1 MRYLTKS
8 RFKLGLEC
16 PSKLYY
22 TNKEN
27 VYANTKKDDPF
38 LRALA
43 SGGFQVEEL
52 ARLHYPE
59 GILIEDLQDDS
70 AYNYQEKVDQTNE
83 LLKREKVV
91 IFEAAFMHDNL
102 FIRVDIIEKDGNNI
116 KLIEVKSKSFS
127 KSDDDD
133 IKFNTEWK
141 FYLFDVAFQKYVV
154 EHAFP
159 QFKVVPFLMLADKD
173 KKTTVDGLN
182 QLFRITKKVNNRTG
196 IKRVDEV
203 LAHLDIHEASVLS
216 QVDISELISTI
227 YTGENRILK
236 DYEFEDII
244 KIMAKAYQEDKYLE
258 SKLDLKACKK
268 CEFKTDEKSSDK
280 KSGYKECFT
289 KKLGWKEEEFNA
301 PSVFEIWDF
310 RSWKNLEKENRVLLK
325 DIDDN
330 FFGDNKSIE
339 GKLSRVD
346 RQLIQKSKSLECDVK
361 HHVLQS
367 SLNDELNSWEFPLHF
382 IDFEASTVALP
393 FYKGQRP
400 YEKVVFQFSHHVYH
414 ENGTI
419 THASEYINV
428 RAGHFPN
435 FDFVRKLKLA
445 LGDQKGTVFQF
456 SNYENTTLNQIKR
469 QLEDSKEID
478 REELIVFIKTL
489 AEPPKDKAYKGERWV
504 PSRGMVD
511 LCEVIKAYYYNP
523 YTKGSNSI
531 KFVLPAIFE
540 SSTFIREKYS
550 KPLSEL
556 GLSSKNF
563 PPTHVWLL
571 EKEGQIVDPYKNLD
585 KPFEEWDEEFERLSD
600 IEEINNGGAALTA
613 YGLTQYSDMEEAER
627 EAIRKSLLKYCELDT
642 LAMVMVYEH
651 LKELCTDNLC

>member
-43 SGGFQVEEL
+43 WGGFQVEEL

-59 GILIEDLQDDS
+59 GILIEDLQDGT
-70 AYNYQEKVDQTNE
+70 AYNYQEKVDQTCE
-83 LLKREKVV
+83 LLKLEKVV
-91 IFEAAFMHDNL
+91 IFEAAFLYDNL
-102 FIRVDIIEKDGNNI
+102 FIRVDIIEKDGDNI
-116 KLIEVKSKSFS
+116 KLIEVKAKSFS
-127 KSDDDD
+127 KSDDDEV
-133 IKFNTEWK
+133 KFNTEWK

-182 QLFRITKKVNNRTG
+182 QLFRITKKANNRTG
-196 IKRVDEV
+196 IKKVEEV
-203 LAHLDIHEASVLS
+203 LDHLDIQEASVLS

-227 YTGENRILK
+227 YSGENRILK

-244 KIMAKAYQEDKYLE
+244 KIMTKAYQEDKYLE

-280 KSGYKECFT
+280 KSGYKECFS

-310 RSWKNLEKENRVLLK
+310 RSWKKLEKENRVLLK
-325 DIDDN
+325 DIDDSL
-330 FFGDNKSIE
+330 FGDNKSVE

-346 RQLIQKSKSLECDVK
+346 RQLIQKSKALECDIK
-361 HHVLQS
+361 PHVLQS

-414 ENGTI
+414 ENGSI

-478 REELIVFIKTL
+478 REELVVFIKTL
-489 AEPPKDKAYKGERWV
+489 AEPPKDKAYSGERWV

-556 GLSSKNF
+556 SLSSKNF
-563 PPTHVWLL
+563 PPNHVWLL
-571 EKEGQIVDPYKNLD
+571 EKEGQLVDPYKNLE

>member
-22 TNKEN
+22 TNKES
-27 VYANTKKDDPF
+27 VYANTKKDDSF
-38 LRALA
+38 LMALA

-52 ARLHYPE
+52 ARLHFPK

-70 AYNYQEKVDQTNE
+70 AYNYREKVDQTYE

-91 IFEAAFMHDNL
+91 IFEAAFLYENL
-102 FIRVDIIEKDGNNI
+102 FIRVDIIEKDGDNI
-116 KLIEVKSKSFS
+116 KLIEVKAKSFS
-127 KSDDDD
+127 SSKPEE
-133 IKFNTEWK
+133 IKFSSEWQ
-141 FYLFDVAFQKYVV
+141 FYLFDVAFQKYVI

-159 QFKVVPFLMLADKD
+159 QFNVFPFLMLADKD

-182 QLFRITKKVNNRTG
+182 QLFRITKRANNRTG
-196 IKRVDEV
+196 IKKVDEV
-203 LAHLDIHEASVLS
+203 LNHLDIREASVLS

-227 YTGENRILK
+227 YSGENRILK

-244 KIMAKAYQEDKYLE
+244 KILAKAYQEDKYLG
-258 SKLDLKACKK
+258 SKLDLMACKK
-268 CEFKTDEKSSDK
+268 CEFKTDEKSSGK

-289 KKLGWKEEEFNA
+289 KKFAWKDEEFNS
-301 PSVFEIWDF
+301 PNVFEIWDF
-310 RSWKNLEKENRVLLK
+310 RGWKKLEKENLVLLK
-325 DIDDN
+325 DIDDSL
-330 FFGDNKSIE
+330 FGDNKSVE

-346 RQLIQKSKSLECDVK
+346 RQLTQKSKALDNDTMPY
-361 HHVLQS
+361 VLQN
-367 SLNDELNSWEFPLHF
+367 SLKDELNSWTFPLHF

-400 YEKVVFQFSHHVYH
+400 YEKVVFQFSHHIYH

-428 RAGHFPN
+428 TAGHFPN
-435 FDFVRKLKLA
+435 FDFVRQLKSA
-445 LGDQKGTVFQF
+445 LDDQKGTVFQF

-469 QLEDSKEID
+469 QLEDSQEMD
-478 REELIVFIKTL
+478 REELIAFIKTL
-489 AEPPKDKAYKGERWV
+489 AEPPKGKDYIGERWV

-511 LCEVIKAYYYNP
+511 LCEVIKDYYYNP

-540 SSTFIREKYS
+540 TSKFIREKYS

-556 GLSSKNF
+556 DLSSRNF
-563 PPTHVWLL
+563 PSNHVWLL
-571 EKEGQIVDPYKNLD
+571 EKERKVVDPYKNLD

-613 YGLTQYSDMEEAER
+613 YGLTQYYDMDEKER
-627 EAIRKSLLKYCELDT
+627 DAIRKSLLKYCELDT

-651 LKELCTDNLC
+651 LKELCTL